1 MATGKFISGF
11 FEDTTEIT
19 LGNNKNQNKE
29 ESICP
34 PNSGSTHKT
43 ERKTKHVQVVLGE
56 GRDEDWD
63 KHLGLTMLI
72 LKTKQNLNSK

>member
-1 MATGKFISGF
+1 MRILLKSLW
-11 FEDTTEIT
+11 EIT
-19 LGNNKNQNKE
+19 KIKTKKKASAHQTLA
-29 ESICP
+29 P
-34 PNSGSTHKT
+34 LKT
-43 ERKTKHVQVVLGE
+43 ERKTKDVQVVLGE

>member
-1 MATGKFISGF
+1 MATGKFISVF

-19 LGNNKNQNKE
+19 LGNNKNQNKG

-34 PNSGSTHKT
+34 PNSGSTHKM
-43 ERKTKHVQVVLGE
+43 ERKTKYVQLVLGE

-63 KHLGLTMLI
+63 RHLGLKTLI